1 MPKMTRFAGR
11 VQALFGVRVFA
22 DIVGRLLPIRPLL
35 ASQRRLVAASIA
47 KVGAALLFLAHI
59 ALGRAQP
66 RHASGQA

>member
-1 MPKMTRFAGR
+1 M
-11 VQALFGVRVFA
+11 QALFGVRVMA
-22 DIVGRLLPIRPLL
+22 DILGRLLPIRPLL

-66 RHASGQA
+66 RHVF